1 MRDMTDEEY
10 DALDE
15 ELTKTVPKFGHT
27 GKGFFTREGFRAIFI
42 DEDVYEILAAKAIA
56 SRQTPDEVITS
67 LIRNLVTVSNP

>member
-15 ELTKTVPKFGHT
+15 ELTKADIKLGHT

-42 DEDVYEILAAKAIA
+42 DEDVYEILVAKALA
-56 SRQTPDEVITS
+56 SRQTPCEVVTS
-67 LIRNLVTVSNP
+67 LIRNLVAAQ